1 MNKDFTLK
9 FPFFYGWVIVA
20 ISLIAMLIAYG
31 IWWSFPVFYVHI
43 LNEFGWS
50 RASTASIFT
59 LGSVVYGFG
68 SLLAGILVDR
78 FGPRR
83 LLPIAGLLIALGCW
97 INSLAVEKWHFYA
110 AYGIFMG
117 LGVIC
122 TGFVP
127 MTATISNWFTRKRGT
142 ALGIGLVGNV
152 SPPLLAFPIQYL
164 IASLGWRT
172 SFMVLGATA
181 LFLIAPLTAIF
192 MRSRPQD
199 MGLRPDGLLAENE
212 SFLYN
217 DKSALIAEK
226 KTEIEK
232 DWSLKES
239 MQNFRFWLIFGVIYT
254 LGMGA
259 GIIMH
264 HLVALAVDLG
274 HSESLAAFVFSLAG
288 IMAAMGRLGGFLAD
302 RLGREVTLTIVTW
315 LFVLSATSLLIL
327 INTPQVWPLY
337 IFAITFGL
345 GGGLSSPAIGAGSAD
360 IFGGKSFGAILGFIN
375 IGYGIGQGMGAW
387 AGGAIF
393 DRTGSYQWAVI
404 TAFPL
409 FILMSIFFWVAAP
422 RKFRRELAKGN

>member
-1 MNKDFTLK
+1 MKTIAHR

-20 ISLIAMLIAYG
+20 ISLIAMMIAYG

-43 LNEFGWS
+43 LKEFGWS

-68 SLLAGILVDR
+68 SLWAGILVDR

-83 LLPIAGLLIALGCW
+83 VLPIAGLLIAISCW
-97 INSLAVEKWHFYA
+97 INSLATEQWHFYA

-127 MTATISNWFTRKRGT
+127 MTATISNWFVRKRGT
-142 ALGIGLVGNV
+142 ALGIGLIGNV

-164 IASLGWRT
+164 IGSLGWRV
-172 SFMVLGATA
+172 SFVALGAIA
-181 LFLIAPLTAIF
+181 LFIISPLTATF
-192 MRSRPQD
+192 MRTRPQD
-199 MGLRPDGLLAENE
+199 IGLHPDGLQINNE
-212 SFLYN
+212 ASN
-217 DKSALIAEK
+217 QIGGDSLIVEK
-226 KTEIEK
+226 ATNEK
-232 DWSLKES
+232 EWSLGEGLK
-239 MQNFRFWLIFGVIYT
+239 NFRFWLLFGVIYT

-264 HLVALAVDLG
+264 HLVALTVDLG
-274 HSESLAAFVFSLAG
+274 HKESLAAFIFSLAG
-288 IMAAMGRLGGFLAD
+288 IMAAIGRLGGFLSD
-302 RLGREVTLTIVTW
+302 RLGREVTLTIVT
-315 LFVLSATSLLIL
+315 LFFVTSAVSLLIL
-327 INTPQVWPLY
+327 INTPQIWPLY
-337 IFAITFGL
+337 IFAIAFGL

-375 IGYGIGQGMGAW
+375 IGYGIGQGIGAW

-393 DRTGSYQWAVI
+393 DQTGSYQWAVI

-409 FILMSIFFWVAAP
+409 FISMSIFFWLAAP
-422 RKFRRELAKGN
+422 RKFKKILPKMN

>member
-1 MNKDFTLK
+1 MSKSFRHRI
-9 FPFFYGWVIVA
+9 PFFYGWVIVA

-59 LGSVVYGFG
+59 IGSVVYGFG

-83 LLPIAGLLIALGCW
+83 VLPIAGLLIALGCW
-97 INSLAVEKWHFYA
+97 INSWASAQWHFYA

-127 MTATISNWFTRKRGT
+127 MTATISNWFVRKRGT
-142 ALGIGLVGNV
+142 ALGIGLMGNV

-164 IASLGWRT
+164 IASLGWRV
-172 SFMVLGATA
+172 SFVVLGGIA
-181 LFLIAPLTAIF
+181 LFLIAPLTSIF
-192 MRSRPQD
+192 MRTRPQD
-199 MGLRPDGLLAENE
+199 MGLQPDGQILDDEAHIYDAGASVIMKNNE
-212 SFLYN
+212 
-217 DKSALIAEK
+217 KE
-226 KTEIEK
+226 
-232 DWSLKES
+232 WSLGKS
-239 MQNFRFWLIFGVIYT
+239 MQNFRFWLLFGVIYT

-259 GIIMH
+259 GMIMH

-274 HSESLAAFVFSLAG
+274 YSESLAAFVFSLAG
-288 IMAAMGRLGGFLAD
+288 IMAALGRLGGFFSD
-302 RLGREVTLTIVTW
+302 RLGREITITIVTL
-315 LFVLSATSLLIL
+315 LFVLSTASLLAL
-327 INTPQVWPLY
+327 INSIRLWPLY
-337 IFAITFGL
+337 IFAIAFGL
-345 GGGLSSPAIGAGSAD
+345 GGGLSSPAIGAGAAD

-375 IGYGIGQGMGAW
+375 IGYGIGQGIGAW

-409 FILMSIFFWVAAP
+409 FISMGTFFWLAAP
-422 RKFRRELAKGN
+422 RKFRRILPKMN

>member
-1 MNKDFTLK
+1 MGHR

-20 ISLIAMLIAYG
+20 ISLIAMMIAYG

-83 LLPIAGLLIALGCW
+83 VLPVAGLLIALGCW
-97 INSLAVEKWHFYA
+97 INSLASKQWHFYA
-110 AYGIFMG
+110 AYGLFMG

-127 MTATISNWFTRKRGT
+127 MTATISNWFVKKRGT

-152 SPPLLAFPIQYL
+152 SPPLLALPIQHL
-164 IASLGWRT
+164 IAHAGWRI
-172 SFMVLGATA
+172 SFVLLGASA

-192 MRSRPQD
+192 MRTRPQD
-199 MGLRPDGLLAENE
+199 IGLVPDGLPVNNAAFKPDDEQPLIVGKALNE
-212 SFLYN
+212 
-217 DKSALIAEK
+217 EK
-226 KTEIEK
+226 KEK
-232 DWSLKES
+232 DFSLGGGLR
-239 MQNFRFWLIFGVIYT
+239 NFRFWLIFGVIST

-274 HSESLAAFVFSLAG
+274 HKESLAAFIFSLAG
-288 IMAAMGRLGGFLAD
+288 IMAALGRLGGFLSD
-302 RLGREVTLTIVTW
+302 RLGREVILTIVTL
-315 LFVLSATSLLIL
+315 LFGLSATSLLIL
-327 INTPQVWPLY
+327 INTSQEWPLY
-337 IFAITFGL
+337 IFAIAFGL

-360 IFGGKSFGAILGFIN
+360 IFGGKSFGAILGFVN
-375 IGYGIGQGMGAW
+375 IGYGIGQGIGAW

-409 FILMSIFFWVAAP
+409 FISMSIFFWLAAP
-422 RKFRRELAKGN
+422 RKFRKTSPKMN

>member
-9 FPFFYGWVIVA
+9 FPFFYGWVIVV

-83 LLPIAGLLIALGCW
+83 VLPIAGLLIALGCW

-127 MTATISNWFTRKRGT
+127 MTATISNWFSRKRGT

-164 IASLGWRT
+164 IGSLGWRV
-172 SFMVLGATA
+172 SFVALGAIA
-181 LFLIAPLTAIF
+181 LFIISPLTAIF
-192 MRSRPQD
+192 MRTRPQD
-199 MGLRPDGLLAENE
+199 IGLKPDGLLTDNE
-212 SFLYN
+212 HPNQVERQSLSIKRATN
-217 DKSALIAEK
+217 GE
-226 KTEIEK
+226 E
-232 DWSLKES
+232 WSLGGSLK
-239 MQNFRFWLIFGVIYT
+239 NFRFWLLFGVIYT

-302 RLGREVTLTIVTW
+302 RLGREVTLTIVTL

-327 INTPQVWPLY
+327 INTSQVWPLY

-375 IGYGIGQGMGAW
+375 IGYGIGQGIGAW

-409 FILMSIFFWVAAP
+409 FILMSIFFWIAAP
-422 RKFRRELAKGN
+422 RKFRREPAK

>member
-1 MNKDFTLK
+1 MNKGFLHS
-9 FPFFYGWVIVA
+9 FSFFYGWVIVA

-59 LGSVVYGFG
+59 IGSIVYGFG

-83 LLPIAGLLIALGCW
+83 VLPMAGLLIALGCW
-97 INSLAVEKWHFYA
+97 INSLASEQWHFYA

-127 MTATISNWFTRKRGT
+127 MTATISNWFVRKRGT

-152 SPPLLAFPIQYL
+152 SPPLLAFPIQNL
-164 IASLGWRT
+164 IASLGWRE
-172 SFMVLGATA
+172 SFIVLGAVA

-192 MRSRPQD
+192 MRTRPQD
-199 MGLRPDGLLAENE
+199 MGLHPDGVIEDKEA
-212 SFLYN
+212 STGN
-217 DKSALIAEK
+217 DPPSLKIEK
-226 KTEIEK
+226 KTTEK
-232 DWSLKES
+232 EWSLGES
-239 MQNFRFWLIFGVIYT
+239 MQNFRFWLIFGVIYF

-264 HLVALAVDLG
+264 HLVALTVDLG

-288 IMAAMGRLGGFLAD
+288 IMAALGRLGGFLSD
-302 RLGREVTLTIVTW
+302 RLGREVTLTIVTL
-315 LFVLSATSLLIL
+315 LFVLSATSLLTL
-327 INTPQVWPLY
+327 INISQVWPLY
-337 IFAITFGL
+337 IFAIAFGL

-375 IGYGIGQGMGAW
+375 IGYGIGQGIGAW

-404 TAFPL
+404 TALPL
-409 FILMSIFFWVAAP
+409 FIMMGIFFWLAAP
-422 RKFRRELAKGN
+422 RKFRKIMP

>member
-1 MNKDFTLK
+1 MSKSIAQRI
-9 FPFFYGWVIVA
+9 PFFYGWVIVA
-20 ISLIAMLIAYG
+20 ISLLAMMIAYG

-43 LNEFGWS
+43 LKEFGWS

-83 LLPIAGLLIALGCW
+83 VLPIAGLLIALGCW
-97 INSLAVEKWHFYA
+97 INSLATEQWHFYV
-110 AYGIFMG
+110 AYGLFMG

-127 MTATISNWFTRKRGT
+127 MTATISNWFVQKRGT
-142 ALGIGLVGNV
+142 ALGIGLIGNV

-164 IASLGWRT
+164 IASLGWRV
-172 SFMVLGATA
+172 SFIILGTMA

-192 MRSRPQD
+192 MRTRPQD
-199 MGLRPDGLLAENE
+199 LGLPPDGQLLDNE
-212 SFLYN
+212 AHLSP
-217 DKSALIAEK
+217 DQSSLITKNREK
-226 KTEIEK
+226 E
-232 DWSLKES
+232 WSLGES
-239 MQNFRFWLIFGVIYT
+239 LQNFRFWLIFGVIYT

-274 HSESLAAFVFSLAG
+274 HSASLAAFVFSLAG
-288 IMAAMGRLGGFLAD
+288 IMAALGRAGGFLAD
-302 RLGREVTLTIVTW
+302 RLGREITLTIVTL
-315 LFVLSATSLLIL
+315 LFLLSATSLLIL
-327 INTPQVWPLY
+327 ISTSQEWPLY
-337 IFAITFGL
+337 IFAVAFGL

-360 IFGGKSFGAILGFIN
+360 IFGGRSFGAILGFIN
-375 IGYGIGQGMGAW
+375 IGYGIGQGIGAW

-409 FILMSIFFWVAAP
+409 FISMGIFFWVAAP
-422 RKFRRELAKGN
+422 RKFRGIIPKIN